1 MISDINIRIDR
12 DLCYACGICVE
23 RCILDNMRLSVAPC
37 RSACP
42 IYMNCQGYIRLIAQG
57 KEKEAAEEMRLYSP
71 FAGILGRV
79 CCHPC
84 EAACER
90 GKTDGAVHIRALKR
104 YLSDFYSEISYR
116 LPEQAK
122 QTDFQVAVV
131 GSGPAG
137 LMAAYE
143 LRTKGHKVTVFEA
156 ENEPGGV
163 LRYAIP
169 SFRLPISLVK
179 EAVEML
185 YQMGISFRTGE
196 RIGQRIE
203 LGRLERDFA
212 GVILS
217 IGASATIELDML
229 GQDSERIIPGLKLL
243 MQAKE
248 GTPPPLGRSVI
259 IMGGGNTAVDAA
271 LTCRKLGVP
280 EVRIVCLEDRA
291 KMPAFEREIQEAQE
305 EGVIMENC
313 WGPKRLVV
321 QDDSS
326 IRVEL
331 SECLSLYDSSGK
343 FNPTLEPSCGL
354 ILKAETII
362 VAIGQRVEPNGLP
375 EELFD
380 PTSKCLAADPLTK
393 RSLTRDKIFVCGDA
407 LTGPNSVVHALASGQ
422 EAAVSMDRFVRGD
435 GLCWGRGFWSGP
447 YIKEY
452 EVDPAR
458 AKGGPRGELARIPL
472 AERRFDV
479 ETEKVFS
486 PETTRKE
493 AERCLS
499 CGRAAEWNETCW
511 YCLPCEIECP
521 VKALEVRM
529 PYLVR

>member
-1 MISDINIRIDR
+1 MISDINIRIDSA
-12 DLCYACGICVE
+12 LCYACGICVE
-23 RCILDNMRLSVAPC
+23 RCILDNIRLSVAPC
-37 RSACP
+37 RAACP

-79 CCHPC
+79 CSHPC

-90 GKTDGAVHIRALKR
+90 GKIDEAVHIRALKY

-116 LPEQAK
+116 LPEEAK

-156 ENEPGGV
+156 ENEPGGA

-169 SFRLPISLVK
+169 SFRLPISLVQR
-179 EAVEML
+179 AVEML
-185 YQMGISFRTGE
+185 CQMGISFRTGE

-217 IGASATIELDML
+217 IGAGAAIELDMP

-243 MQAKE
+243 RQAKE

-259 IMGGGNTAVDAA
+259 IIGGGNSAVDAA
-271 LTCRKLGVP
+271 LSCRKLGVP
-280 EVRIVCLEDRA
+280 EVRIVSLEDYA
-291 KMPAFEREIQEAQE
+291 QMPAFARELQEAQE
-305 EGVIMENC
+305 EGVIVENC

-321 QDDSS
+321 QGDSP
-326 IRVEL
+326 IRVEF
-331 SECLSLYDSSGK
+331 SKCFSLFDSSGK
-343 FNPTLEPSCGL
+343 FNPTLEPTCGL
-354 ILKAETII
+354 ILNAETII
-362 VAIGQRVEPNGLP
+362 VAIGQRVEPNCFP

-380 PTSKCLAADPLTK
+380 PTSKCLAGDPLTK

-407 LTGPNSVVHALASGQ
+407 LTGAN
-422 EAAVSMDRFVRGD
+422 
-435 GLCWGRGFWSGP
+435 
-447 YIKEY
+447 
-452 EVDPAR
+452 
-458 AKGGPRGELARIPL
+458 
-472 AERRFDV
+472 
-479 ETEKVFS
+479 
-486 PETTRKE
+486 
-493 AERCLS
+493 
-499 CGRAAEWNETCW
+499 
-511 YCLPCEIECP
+511 
-521 VKALEVRM
+521 
-529 PYLVR
+529 

>member
-23 RCILDNMRLSVAPC
+23 RCILDNIRLSVAPC
-37 RSACP
+37 RAACP

-57 KEKEAAEEMRLYSP
+57 KEREAAEEMRLYSP

-79 CCHPC
+79 CSHPC
-84 EAACER
+84 EPACER
-90 GKTDGAVHIRALKR
+90 GKIDGAVHIRALKH
-104 YLSDFYSEISYR
+104 YLSNSYTEISCR
-116 LPEQAK
+116 LPEEEK

-143 LRTKGHKVTVFEA
+143 LRMKGHMVTVFEA
-156 ENEPGGV
+156 ENEPGGA

-179 EAVEML
+179 QAVEML
-185 YQMGISFRTGE
+185 DQMGISFRTGE

-203 LGRLERDFA
+203 LGRVERDFD

-217 IGASATIELDML
+217 IGAGAAIELDMP

-243 MQAKE
+243 RQAKE
-248 GTPPPLGRSVI
+248 GTPLPLGRSAI
-259 IMGGGNTAVDAA
+259 IIGGGNTAVDAA

-280 EVRIVCLEDRA
+280 EVRIICLEDRA
-291 KMPAFEREIQEAQE
+291 QMPALAREIQEAQE
-305 EGVIMENC
+305 EGVIIENC

-321 QDDSS
+321 QDDSP
-326 IRVEL
+326 IRVEF
-331 SECLSLYDSSGK
+331 SKCLSLFDSSGK
-343 FNPTLEPSCGL
+343 FNPTLEPTCGL
-354 ILKAETII
+354 ILHAEAII
-362 VAIGQRVEPNGLP
+362 VAIGQRVEPDGFP

-380 PTSKCLAADPLTK
+380 PASKYLAAEPLTR

-407 LTGPNSVVHALASGQ
+407 LTGPSSVVHALASGQ
-422 EAAVSMDRFVRGD
+422 EAAISMDRFLRGD
-435 GLCWGRGFWSGP
+435 GLCWERGFWSGP
-447 YIKEY
+447 YIQEY
-452 EVDPAR
+452 EVDPGR
-458 AKGGPRGELARIPL
+458 AKGGLRGELARVPL
-472 AERRFDV
+472 AERRLDV
-479 ETEKVFS
+479 ETEKVLS
-486 PETTRKE
+486 PETARKE

-499 CGRAAEWNETCW
+499 CGQAAEWNETCW

-521 VKALEVRM
+521 VKALQVRM
-529 PYLVR
+529 PYLIR